1 MGFQTLYRAKAF
13 GPGSDLWV
21 LPEPDESEIATRID
35 WYLNF
40 QIAKS
45 KVHQTKKLGPEI
57 EQAIKTHDL
66 RLPEMK
72 LKNDAPLLIASEQRF
87 PNRMVVE
94 IKMQPKAEDWIHD
107 IQTLWTKLDRPK
119 LRVFLPRELTP
130 EQFQKA
136 WKSPLNPSDDVTL
149 VPPT

>member
-21 LPEPDESEIATRID
+21 LPEPEESEIATRID

-45 KVHQTKKLGPEI
+45 KIHQTKKIGTEI
-57 EQAIKTHDL
+57 AQAIKDHDL
-66 RLPEMK
+66 RLPEIK
-72 LKNDAPLLIASEQRF
+72 VEKEAPLLIASEQRF

-94 IKMQPKAEDWIHD
+94 MKVQPRKESWVTD

-119 LRVFLPRELTP
+119 LRVFLPRELSP

-136 WKSPLNPSDDVTL
+136 WKAPLNPSDEVTL

>member
-21 LPEPDESEIATRID
+21 LPEPEESEIATRID

-45 KVHQTKKLGPEI
+45 KIHKTRKVGAQIEEVIKAHDLCFPEI
-57 EQAIKTHDL
+57 
-66 RLPEMK
+66 K
-72 LKNDAPLLIASEQRF
+72 LEDDAPLLISSEQRF

-94 IKMQPKAEDWIHD
+94 IKVQPKVEVWVEN
-107 IQTLWTKLDRPK
+107 IQTLWAKLDRPK
-119 LRVFLPRELTP
+119 LRVFLPREMSP

-136 WKSPLNPSDDVTL
+136 WKSPLNPSDEVTL